1 MLGERT
7 SAKKKFDESGG
18 INSIL
23 VNDHFKSL
31 DGTFCSTSEPL
42 IGDTHICCSF
52 SEFILFLTQKF
63 YLKDKTLSDFAIFDP
78 KEGTG
83 TRGWLKRLALYKTR
97 HRLEKYHT
105 RVNCAPCPKCSA
117 NPIMV
122 TSIWKWDF
130 ANEE

>member
-42 IGDTHICCSF
+42 KGDTHICCSF
-52 SEFILFLTQKF
+52 SEFILFLIWKF
-63 YLKDKTLSDFAIFDP
+63 YSRAKSLYDFAISSH
-78 KEGTG
+78 E
-83 TRGWLKRLALYKTR
+83 
-97 HRLEKYHT
+97 
-105 RVNCAPCPKCSA
+105 
-117 NPIMV
+117 M
-122 TSIWKWDF
+122 
-130 ANEE
+130 

>member
-52 SEFILFLTQKF
+52 SEFILFLT
-63 YLKDKTLSDFAIFDP
+63 
-78 KEGTG
+78 
-83 TRGWLKRLALYKTR
+83 
-97 HRLEKYHT
+97 
-105 RVNCAPCPKCSA
+105 
-117 NPIMV
+117 
-122 TSIWKWDF
+122 
-130 ANEE
+130 